1 MSATIGKPWPADKIE
16 IRPIDKLVP
25 YARNPRSHSEE
36 QISQIAASIREFG
49 WTNPV
54 IIDDNGMILAGH
66 GRVLA
71 AERLGMTQVPVI
83 EVRHLTEEQKRAY
96 VLADNKI
103 AENSFWDSLLLTTE
117 ISELADIGLD
127 LFSAGFDDEEIKR
140 ILGTQPTLR
149 EENQELRPKR
159 FVRALVSVPIERAD
173 EAKPLMDQLSG
184 IRGVTID
191 YGAN

>member
-1 MSATIGKPWPADKIE
+1 MAYDIKDMAADKIE
-16 IRPIDKLVP
+16 VRPIDKLVP

-54 IIDDNGMILAGH
+54 IVDDKGMILAGH

-71 AERLGMTQVPVI
+71 AERLGITQVPVI
-83 EVRHLTEEQKRAY
+83 EVRHLTDEQKRAY

-103 AENSFWDSLLLTTE
+103 AENSVWDSLLLTTE
-117 ISELADIGLD
+117 ISELVDIGAD
-127 LFSAGFDDEEIKR
+127 LFSAGFDDEEINR
-140 ILGTQPTLR
+140 ILGTKPVLR
-149 EENQELRPKR
+149 EETQELRPKK
-159 FVRALVSVPIERAD
+159 FIRALVSVPIECAD
-173 EAKPLMDQLSG
+173 EAKPLMDQLTN